1 MTGSQ
6 VAYEVAGKRERVWS
20 SAEIQRV
27 DLRGHSEHE
36 LVDDLDRAARRAIA
50 TGCRRLVIELSDHD
64 EPASL
69 VVGALDAIGE
79 LMRSSAGELTIV
91 RRSRRPVAPSANV
104 QPQIKPAPP
113 GRPDAAEPTKW
124 AA

>member
-1 MTGSQ
+1 M
-6 VAYEVAGKRERVWS
+6 WS

-27 DLRGHSEHE
+27 DLRGRSAHK

-64 EPASL
+64 ALSSL
-69 VVGALDAIGE
+69 DVGALDAVGE
-79 LMRSSAGELTIV
+79 LMRSSGGELTIV
-91 RRSRRPVAPSANV
+91 RRSRCTVAPSANV
-104 QPQIKPAPP
+104 QARIKPAP
-113 GRPDAAEPTKW
+113 PDAAEPTRW